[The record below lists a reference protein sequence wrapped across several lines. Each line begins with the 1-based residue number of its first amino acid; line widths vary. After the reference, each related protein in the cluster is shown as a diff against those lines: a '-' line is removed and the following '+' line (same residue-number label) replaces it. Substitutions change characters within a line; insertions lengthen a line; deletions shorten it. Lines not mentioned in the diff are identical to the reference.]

1 MKFVVRTVDELRNYE
16 PQISDATF
24 LVDIFQTMSRHTKN
38 KNDQLLQ
45 DHIQLTL
52 CDKMECTES

>member
-45 DHIQLTL
+45 GHIQLTL
-52 CDKMECTES
+52 CDKMESTES

>member
-1 MKFVVRTVDELRNYE
+1 MNLRNYE
-16 PQISDATF
+16 PQISDAMF
-24 LVDIFQTMSRHTKN
+24 LVDIFHIMRRPTKN

-45 DHIQLTL
+45 GHIQLTL